1 MNEIKNR
8 QFIVRQT
15 RFYIDALLED
25 CKNSLD
31 IDIKDESQVM
41 SILYIAIEEMTNK
54 RLEIYNN
61 F

>member
-1 MNEIKNR
+1 MKITEE

-31 IDIKDESQVM
+31 IDIKDESKVM
-41 SILYIAIEEMTNK
+41 SILYLVIEEATNK
-54 RLEIYNN
+54 RLEIYENL
-61 F
+61 